1 MRTHY
6 SLVYY
11 GGLTVGLILDR
22 EIRRQSGGKR
32 SLDDLMKWLYASFDR
47 DKRRYG
53 IEDLARGLDELGA
66 GKYPH
71 VPRTAC
77 KSPEVIPLNGLGA
90 LGMETLGSALL
101 PSPTATYSAP
111 HLAAADGLRWVIHR
125 NPIHTGGFHRDR
137 ANAALLQPVG

>member
-1 MRTHY
+1 MRDAGTTSGGLRTHY

-32 SLDDLMKWLYASFDR
+32 SLDDLMKWLYAAFDA

-53 IEDLARGLDELGA
+53 IEDLARGLDQLGA
-66 GKYPH
+66 GKYRAFLDRY
-71 VPRTAC
+71 VNGRV
-77 KSPEVIPLNGLGA
+77 VIPLNDYLDLGT

-101 PSPTATYSAP
+101 PNPSTTYSDP
-111 HLAAADGLRWVIHR
+111 HLAAAVGLR
-125 NPIHTGGFHRDR
+125 
-137 ANAALLQPVG
+137 